1 MNNPSI
7 FYTIFNKVL
16 AENSVGTAFGAFG
29 ADQMTANQWSN
40 DTYATG
46 DARSPQII
54 GPVTKRNFPETVAIK
69 LPSRKSK
76 KKS

>member
-7 FYTIFNKVL
+7 FCKIFNKVL
-16 AENSVGTAFGAFG
+16 SENCVGTAFGTFG

-40 DTYATG
+40 DFYATG
-46 DARSPQII
+46 DVRLPQII
-54 GPVTKRNFPETVAIK
+54 GPMTKRNFPETVAIK